1 MEKTRTD
8 PGEAGAATRA
18 RGEAAARRPILLA
31 ALLAGVV
38 VLGLRSAAW
47 AEREASPLAEW
58 HLWMETDEHAAVAA
72 SARIA
77 AGNWL
82 DVPAYRPWFS
92 WQKRFGTPEEWDA
105 VVPRNVAYQGPGY
118 PYLLAAAGATGL
130 GQVVVAR
137 LVQLLLATV
146 ASAVLAAACA
156 ALLLRAGRPARFAAF
171 AGVLAGSLHG
181 TYAPLVFLDGFLY
194 RDGPVAHLSALLLAV
209 PLLVSRPPRA
219 REGVLL
225 GLLAG
230 FGALLKQTI
239 LPLGLVAGAVLAS
252 RAEGRRGRARAA
264 AVFAAGLLAALAPL
278 VARNLAVGA
287 PPLAFDTR
295 PLVGLP
301 WASAK
306 GADGSVDPSPL
317 LMDVLRRAD
326 GSTLRAGLLTLGTW
340 RDDPAGFVGLLG
352 RKLASAFNGAEVPDN
367 ASFFF
372 FRDRLPWLARMPLF
386 TWVIGAGA
394 AGLLLSGR
402 RRLFREGEGLL
413 VAVAALVPLG
423 ACLMVSTTTRY
434 RAGVSAPLAL
444 GAALFALL
452 AFEALRERRPLRL
465 LPWVGLAAALTAVAL
480 LPSPVRAWPW
490 RWADTLVAATLAEAR
505 VSPEAGAE
513 EVRRYLEENGAD
525 PGRARGLVAMNLWLA
540 GLRDFTRVEPAAIAP
555 PGRRFSA
562 ARR

>member
-1 MEKTRTD
+1 MTRSATGE
-8 PGEAGAATRA
+8 PGA
-18 RGEAAARRPILLA
+18 RIPSRFGTPVRRPLLLS

-38 VLGLRSAAW
+38 VLGARSVAW
-47 AEREASPLAEW
+47 AEREASPLGDW
-58 HLWMETDEHAAVAA
+58 HHWMETDEHAAIAA
-72 SARIA
+72 SARIV

-92 WQKRFGTPEEWDA
+92 WQEQYGTPEEWDA

-118 PYLLAAAGATGL
+118 PYLLAVAEATGL
-130 GQVVVAR
+130 GQIAVAR
-137 LVQLLLATV
+137 FCQLLLGTA

-156 ALLLRAGRPARFAAF
+156 ALLLRSGRSARLAVA
-171 AGVLAGSLHG
+171 AGVLSGTLHG
-181 TYAPLVFLDGFLY
+181 TFAPLVFLDGFLY
-194 RDGPVAHLSALLLAV
+194 RDGPVAHLSAVLLAV
-209 PLLVSRPPRA
+209 PFLVSRVPRA

-230 FGALLKQTI
+230 FSALLKQTI

-252 RAEGRRGRARAA
+252 RAAGRRGKARAVA
-264 AVFAAGLLAALAPL
+264 GFAAGLLVALAPL
-278 VARNLAVGA
+278 VARNVAVGA

-301 WASAK
+301 WANAK
-306 GADGSVDPSPL
+306 GADGSVDASPL
-317 LMDVLRRAD
+317 LMDVLKEAR

-340 RDDPAGFVGLLG
+340 RDDPAGLVLLVG
-352 RKLASAFNGAEVPDN
+352 RKLGSALNGAEVADN

-394 AGLLLSGR
+394 AGLLLAGR
-402 RRLFREGEGLL
+402 QRLFRKGEGLL
-413 VAVAALVPLG
+413 VAMAALVPLG

-434 RAGVSAPLAL
+434 RSGASAPLAL
-444 GAALFALL
+444 GAALFTLL
-452 AFEALRERRPLRL
+452 VFEAFRERRPLRL
-465 LPWVGLAAALTAVAL
+465 MPWVGLAAALTAVAL

-505 VSPEAGAE
+505 VSPEAGAA
-513 EVRRYLEENGAD
+513 EVRRYLVENRGD
-525 PGRARGLVAMNLWLA
+525 PDRARGLAAMNHWLA
-540 GLRDFTRVEPAAIAP
+540 GRRDHTRVDPAGIAP
-555 PGRRFSA
+555 LQRRFSA
-562 ARR
+562 AAR